1 VALESDAGKTTQE
14 LLDDWRKAESAIF
27 ETEEGSLARMFM
39 AQQADEAREAYVAR
53 VAELADMTLD
63 ELADS
68 KLAKTPSLAKPEKT
82 PHG

>member
-14 LLDDWRKAESAIF
+14 LLDAWRKAESAIF
-27 ETEEGSLARMFM
+27 EIEEGSLARMFM

-53 VAELADMTLD
+53 VAELADMTPD

-68 KLAKTPSLAKPEKT
+68 KLAKL
-82 PHG
+82 